1 MFFAYNATTLCWYK
15 TIFLKHLIPTKSISI
30 YRNIYFRGKN
40 NEIIRSLNCQIT
52 SQSHFM
58 LGNTTCHWQHH
69 LLLAQSKERPRLQR
83 LRSNADVHYTQLP
96 TETNNLTHQ
105 LFKPHCLLQIERFET
120 QQLRQNWVGMRIKS
134 EKCRGWK
141 RADD

>member
-1 MFFAYNATTLCWYK
+1 MLESGICNLLYNILFCVYNVKEKGETPGGYWVRIKQFSGTYFRIWCLRSMA
-15 TIFLKHLIPTKSISI
+15 I

-69 LLLAQSKERPRLQR
+69 LLLPQSKERTTTVERRRPRHTAFSLKQIIQ
-83 LRSNADVHYTQLP
+83 LTNFSILVVHCVHVYVWL
-96 TETNNLTHQ
+96 
-105 LFKPHCLLQIERFET
+105 
-120 QQLRQNWVGMRIKS
+120 
-134 EKCRGWK
+134 K
-141 RADD
+141 RTS